1 MTKHLSVRVPWH
13 DNNWNGSICSF
24 PNRNNSCRILKN
36 IAIAKHKEDS
46 CQMNNNCPVSSNNQA
61 PCTRESGM
69 FMSDH
74 KIQLSSHHPYTFDPH
89 YRHILDTDHYNTPYS
104 FLGISYRWLLKDNDN
119 QENSLHNFYL
129 THYDPNIEKINTS
142 WISNGIN
149 QKNIFEYFYNDIIP
163 QKSMVVAYAKTIP
176 FIESPGRIL
185 VALGH
190 ILNISPLEEYE
201 YSEKPDNENRLSSY
215 LWERNIE
222 HSIRQNRENGFI
234 FPFKEIENYLKE
246 NPQQNPEELFVI
258 IPYEFYDDYSY
269 ATEHLSHDTLIYTL
283 SKTIQVLKKYIEIK
297 LPDQSG
303 ASWQYCIKWCE
314 EKIKEIWI
322 DRGIYPGLG
331 TILCALG
338 LPYGYDIAS
347 KIKAKHS
354 DNELWDNVITE
365 LSNKKLLQVKV
376 NQSRVDD
383 ICYELEEKLDYIKL
397 LSRINLSLS
406 QAQLLL
412 KINIPSYQ
420 KKYINLLTDILE
432 EDLEQKIID
441 NPYLLYEKTY
451 QLEEQY
457 KIGIHQIDL
466 ALFVPEHIQS
476 QYADEDILFIDD
488 PENKQRLRA
497 ITLSF
502 LEEETQK
509 GNSLMLLSDAVS
521 TINNFRMDIS
531 NIGQS
536 VRSITFKRLKEFFSE
551 VFTQLDVALISDT
564 TSQKETALQLNR
576 LIENKN
582 LINTIITAK
591 LKKELSL
598 TDNWEQNLREA
609 LKNNDKGEDFSEK
622 ITVLKK
628 MAASPI
634 SILTGGAGTGKT
646 TTIAALCQNMQIQ
659 QGRILILTPTGKAR
673 IVLSNKLTESGIKHT
688 AKTVFQYLL
697 ETDHCNTSTWSY
709 YLSGKIDKNIPETVI
724 IDECSMLTEEMF
736 GALLESV
743 QKAKRIIFVGD
754 PNQLPPIGT
763 GKPFYEL
770 AQKLK
775 QQENQP
781 HYACLTVSNRQKSKN
796 SQQRLDVILSKLFT
810 EDLQHQVDE
819 NIFSNQNNTDN
830 FEYIYCDN
838 AENLENI
845 LLDVLKKIGINTP
858 DSFNQLFGG
867 KIENGWM
874 NYYNSSQIET
884 WQILSS
890 YKNKEIIGSRAI
902 NSFIQ
907 NEFIKKAPENTTCQ
921 RRVTRTPLGIDEI
934 CYGEKVINTLNHKA
948 QYTLKD
954 QTEKDECIISNGE
967 LGLVIKLHDEQRGRI
982 KKTKGHI
989 IEFTS
994 QNDRTFYFKSEISED
1009 CPLEL
1014 AYALTVHKS
1023 QGSGFK
1029 NTIFV
1034 LIEPDKGANPFVT
1047 REMLYTALTRQEE
1060 KVFLIYNKPFS
1071 ELKKYTNVEFSDL
1084 ALRKTNLF
1092 TELELEGLQKNENS
1106 IPTFYNIKSKW
1117 YDEKLIHKTK
1127 DGTLVR
1133 SKSEVIIYNELL
1145 TSHVDFNYEKELVL
1159 SEQNKLLPDFT
1170 IETPKGI
1177 VYWEHLGMLNDIDY
1191 KNRWEHKKLLYKQIG
1206 ISEKN
1211 ENLIITEDDVYGGI
1225 DSEKIVTIIHNKLL

>member
-1 MTKHLSVRVPWH
+1 M
-13 DNNWNGSICSF
+13 
-24 PNRNNSCRILKN
+24 
-36 IAIAKHKEDS
+36 
-46 CQMNNNCPVSSNNQA
+46 
-61 PCTRESGM
+61 
-69 FMSDH
+69 
-74 KIQLSSHHPYTFDPH
+74 
-89 YRHILDTDHYNTPYS
+89 
-104 FLGISYRWLLKDNDN
+104 
-119 QENSLHNFYL
+119 
-129 THYDPNIEKINTS
+129 
-142 WISNGIN
+142 
-149 QKNIFEYFYNDIIP
+149 
-163 QKSMVVAYAKTIP
+163 
-176 FIESPGRIL
+176 
-185 VALGH
+185 
-190 ILNISPLEEYE
+190 
-201 YSEKPDNENRLSSY
+201 
-215 LWERNIE
+215 
-222 HSIRQNRENGFI
+222 
-234 FPFKEIENYLKE
+234 
-246 NPQQNPEELFVI
+246 
-258 IPYEFYDDYSY
+258 
-269 ATEHLSHDTLIYTL
+269 
-283 SKTIQVLKKYIEIK
+283 
-297 LPDQSG
+297 
-303 ASWQYCIKWCE
+303 
-314 EKIKEIWI
+314 
-322 DRGIYPGLG
+322 
-331 TILCALG
+331 
-338 LPYGYDIAS
+338 
-347 KIKAKHS
+347 
-354 DNELWDNVITE
+354 
-365 LSNKKLLQVKV
+365 
-376 NQSRVDD
+376 
-383 ICYELEEKLDYIKL
+383 
-397 LSRINLSLS
+397 
-406 QAQLLL
+406 
-412 KINIPSYQ
+412 
-420 KKYINLLTDILE
+420 
-432 EDLEQKIID
+432 
-441 NPYLLYEKTY
+441 
-451 QLEEQY
+451 
-457 KIGIHQIDL
+457 
-466 ALFVPEHIQS
+466 
-476 QYADEDILFIDD
+476 
-488 PENKQRLRA
+488 
-497 ITLSF
+497 
-502 LEEETQK
+502 
-509 GNSLMLLSDAVS
+509 
-521 TINNFRMDIS
+521 
-531 NIGQS
+531 
-536 VRSITFKRLKEFFSE
+536 
-551 VFTQLDVALISDT
+551 
-564 TSQKETALQLNR
+564 
-576 LIENKN
+576 
-582 LINTIITAK
+582 
-591 LKKELSL
+591 
-598 TDNWEQNLREA
+598 
-609 LKNNDKGEDFSEK
+609 
-622 ITVLKK
+622 
-628 MAASPI
+628 
-634 SILTGGAGTGKT
+634 
-646 TTIAALCQNMQIQ
+646 
-659 QGRILILTPTGKAR
+659 
-673 IVLSNKLTESGIKHT
+673 
-688 AKTVFQYLL
+688 
-697 ETDHCNTSTWSY
+697 
-709 YLSGKIDKNIPETVI
+709 
-724 IDECSMLTEEMF
+724 
-736 GALLESV
+736 
-743 QKAKRIIFVGD
+743 
-754 PNQLPPIGT
+754 
-763 GKPFYEL
+763 
-770 AQKLK
+770 
-775 QQENQP
+775 
-781 HYACLTVSNRQKSKN
+781 
-796 SQQRLDVILSKLFT
+796 
-810 EDLQHQVDE
+810 DE

-934 CYGEKVINTLNHKA
+934 CYGDKVINTLNHKA